1 MFQEEDIY
9 VVLVIILNPLVFWPA
24 FALSIPSLLLNFDE
38 LKKLLY
44 AREEK
49 KTDYLCIRINQ
60 GHNT

>member
-38 LKKLLY
+38 LKKLCKIG
-44 AREEK
+44 EK
-49 KTDYLCIRINQ
+49 NWLFMYQNKPRS
-60 GHNT
+60 

>member
-44 AREEK
+44 AR
-49 KTDYLCIRINQ
+49 
-60 GHNT
+60 